1 MSDLILPAVVAY
13 AAAAL
18 SVGAGNLAGTVAF
31 DVDTGSPIHVLNSSG
46 AEAAATLRNDS
57 DAPFAAH
64 GRLVLSDYWGEV
76 ARIPLDAEIAPGETL
91 RVPLPVPEKF
101 GIYRV
106 RAEIGAGDGP
116 ATTNAVQFA
125 RLVPRE
131 ATPRWP
137 RGMFRPGVNYHMA
150 WYSDDV
156 RRNCREALVAM
167 GAKLCRGT
175 VMDPT
180 QVCKEEGVFDWRK
193 CDRLLGELEGIG
205 IDLDAIMY
213 GCPKWARA
221 EAWTTP
227 EAESLPAKWAFPM
240 RPGFY
245 RDYCKTLAARYGTR
259 VAYYEIGNEFDMA
272 DERALPLDEA
282 VRMQREAYA
291 GIKAGCPDAVCI
303 TAGMAL
309 PIASESRWFLRPGF
323 HRRFMDECRDAYDV
337 YPVHLHGDF
346 PAYVRDLGQVL
357 DFRRKAGIAQ
367 PWYANET
374 ALSSAFGREAAAA
387 ECVWKK
393 MLYSWALGSVD
404 YIWYNLRARP
414 GLSEG
419 EDGYGMMT
427 ADFHPRATFAAF
439 SGLVH
444 TFGLL
449 AADGPVAENGSRF
462 VARWSGEREGGRQIV
477 FGGWD
482 LAAETNCRVRVRTDA
497 RAAFAVDLFGNRTPL
512 PASGG
517 MVAWEIGK
525 TPSALLLNGAESA
538 EIDPADAGAAASASA
553 RELSVRSAPS
563 ETPQIA
569 LDSFS
574 DVVELF
580 LADPANTDRT
590 WTGPADL
597 SAKVFI
603 FGSPWR
609 VRVRAEVRD
618 DADAAGDA
626 VRVFVAPPEDGAFHA
641 VSVARTGR
649 DGDVSVYEEEFG
661 PERFWLETFD
671 GARFG
676 VVVED
681 DDGQGL
687 DLWME
692 SVPGLRG
699 GERPQGPEARLRFS
713 GSPLL
718 EAFAPAEAS
727 VVQPAQRY
735 NAWPMVQAVGGRLV
749 CAYSRGSAHSV
760 NESTRG
766 VFARVSD
773 DGGATWSDEV
783 LVCNTPG
790 WGEVTVGKGLDSTG
804 AMLLWVRRQDRRG
817 WGEGTFHD
825 LWRSADGVEWEKIAS
840 PELDLH
846 PIQITDVFHVP
857 GKGLVCLWFSGV
869 YSSKAAEKSWGT
881 LVSADDGRTWTQRT
895 VESNLRSAD
904 WPTEPSAV
912 PLGGGRILAIA
923 RAEGGC
929 PAQLQLVSEDGGET
943 WRKAKTNISDICAS
957 TPSLVYDSSTGL
969 VFNYYYHRN
978 ARKLKR
984 RVAPASDVFD
994 RPEVWPEPEI
1004 LAEGFE
1010 ERFYDAGN
1018 VNATALPGRHFAAT
1032 YTGSPADTAV
1042 FVVSVPAQPAE

>member
-101 GIYRV
+101 GIYRA

-116 ATTNAVQFA
+116 AMTNAVQFA

-259 VAYYEIGNEFDMA
+259 VAYYEVGNEWDMA

-346 PAYVRDLGQVL
+346 PAYVRELGQVL

-374 ALSSAFGREAAAA
+374 SMSSAFGREAVAAK
-387 ECVWKK
+387 CVWKK

-538 EIDPADAGAAASASA
+538 EMDAADATASATAEALGISLAAALP
-553 RELSVRSAPS
+553 E
-563 ETPQIA
+563 EPQIA
-569 LDSFS
+569 LSSFS

-603 FGSPWR
+603 SGSPWR

-626 VRVFVAPPEDGAFHA
+626 VRVFVAPPEDGAFKG

-671 GARFG
+671 GARIG
-676 VVVED
+676 VVAED

-692 SVPGLRG
+692 SVHGLRAGDVAPG
-699 GERPQGPEARLRFS
+699 GAPRLRASSPRLRVKPSCTFPQTVEEPENSTPAANADRSFS
-713 GSPLL
+713 RISGHCLNY
-718 EAFAPAEAS
+718 PADYAC
-727 VVQPAQRY
+727 PDWAK
-735 NAWPMVQAVGGRLV
+735 
-749 CAYSRGSAHSV
+749 
-760 NESTRG
+760 
-766 VFARVSD
+766 
-773 DGGATWSDEV
+773 
-783 LVCNTPG
+783 
-790 WGEVTVGKGLDSTG
+790 GEVQK
-804 AMLLWVRRQDRRG
+804 
-817 WGEGTFHD
+817 
-825 LWRSADGVEWEKIAS
+825 EKAF
-840 PELDLH
+840 L
-846 PIQITDVFHVP
+846 
-857 GKGLVCLWFSGV
+857 
-869 YSSKAAEKSWGT
+869 EK
-881 LVSADDGRTWTQRT
+881 RFR
-895 VESNLRSAD
+895 E
-904 WPTEPSAV
+904 
-912 PLGGGRILAIA
+912 
-923 RAEGGC
+923 
-929 PAQLQLVSEDGGET
+929 
-943 WRKAKTNISDICAS
+943 
-957 TPSLVYDSSTGL
+957 
-969 VFNYYYHRN
+969 
-978 ARKLKR
+978 
-984 RVAPASDVFD
+984 
-994 RPEVWPEPEI
+994 
-1004 LAEGFE
+1004 LAE
-1010 ERFYDAGN
+1010 R
-1018 VNATALPGRHFAAT
+1018 
-1032 YTGSPADTAV
+1032 
-1042 FVVSVPAQPAE
+1042 